1 MFKHVDSGGKERS
14 KFIPHPVHLLYVV
27 TFSVKVRQH
36 LVGGG
41 QVVLTFLRSKKK
53 KRKQRNKERVST
65 QKLLKSCHVQSQNII
80 VLVILERLELKIF
93 LVCQI
98 QWSITRF
105 NVTWPLHFEVHF
117 FGPAQCS
124 HGVGIL
130 WLKSDF
136 CLNFYLTRNQYTF
149 KFFLGFKMKCYNACI
164 CKPMLPASY
173 NSLF

>member
-1 MFKHVDSGGKERS
+1 MAVFKKWKMFKHVDSGGKERS
-14 KFIPHPVHLLYVV
+14 KFLPHPVHLLYVV

-98 QWSITRF
+98 
-105 NVTWPLHFEVHF
+105 
-117 FGPAQCS
+117 
-124 HGVGIL
+124 
-130 WLKSDF
+130 
-136 CLNFYLTRNQYTF
+136 
-149 KFFLGFKMKCYNACI
+149 
-164 CKPMLPASY
+164 
-173 NSLF
+173 

>member
-14 KFIPHPVHLLYVV
+14 KFIPHPVGLLYVV

-36 LVGGG
+36 LVGGACRPHFFV
-41 QVVLTFLRSKKK
+41 QQKE

-65 QKLLKSCHVQSQNII
+65 QKLLKRCHKGQNII
-80 VLVILERLELKIF
+80 VLVILERLELNIF
-93 LVCQI
+93 LVCQT
-98 QWSITRF
+98 QWSITCF
-105 NVTWPLHFEVHF
+105 NVPWPLHFEVHF

-124 HGVGIL
+124 HGLGIL

-136 CLNFYLTRNQYTF
+136 CFNFCLTRNWYTF
-149 KFFLGFKMKCYNACI
+149 KFFLDFKIKCYNACI

>member
-1 MFKHVDSGGKERS
+1 MAVFKKWKMFKHVDSGGKERS
-14 KFIPHPVHLLYVV
+14 KFLPHPVHLLYVV

-41 QVVLTFLRSKKK
+41 GGGQVVHNFLRSKKK

-98 QWSITRF
+98 
-105 NVTWPLHFEVHF
+105 
-117 FGPAQCS
+117 
-124 HGVGIL
+124 
-130 WLKSDF
+130 
-136 CLNFYLTRNQYTF
+136 
-149 KFFLGFKMKCYNACI
+149 
-164 CKPMLPASY
+164 
-173 NSLF
+173 